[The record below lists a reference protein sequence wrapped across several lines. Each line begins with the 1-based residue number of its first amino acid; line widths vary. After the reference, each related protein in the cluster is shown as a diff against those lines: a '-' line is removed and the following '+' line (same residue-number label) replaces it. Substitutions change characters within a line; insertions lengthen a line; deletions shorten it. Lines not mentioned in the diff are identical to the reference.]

1 MFKNIILQ
9 HKPFVFLKNSIFT
22 HFLSIN
28 GMAGIYIHVPFCT
41 QRCAY
46 CDFYSQTNHTYKDTY
61 VESVVRELGERAG
74 YVRGESIETIYFEIG
89 RAHV

>member
-28 GMAGIYIHVPFCT
+28 GMAGIYIHVPFCA

-74 YVRGESIETIYFEIG
+74 YVRGESIETIYFG
-89 RAHV
+89 GGTPS